1 MCNVPTIP
9 SICRKWS
16 GGKQQESDN
25 RIRLLKDAGLS
36 DAFSPHSFRATGITN
51 FLERRN
57 RLDGVGAANRFGAG
71 LGQTEMFHLALADQL
86 LDRTGDILDRHVRID
101 AMLIEKIDHIGFQA
115 L

>member
-1 MCNVPTIP
+1 M
-9 SICRKWS
+9 
-16 GGKQQESDN
+16 
-25 RIRLLKDAGLS
+25 
-36 DAFSPHSFRATGITN
+36 
-51 FLERRN
+51 
-57 RLDGVGAANRFGAG
+57 GAADRFGAG